1 MMNTVSLTYIVASVV
16 ACLSV
21 IVPASWSNGSRDN
34 SGVPEQRDARPIRV
48 VDAIQMTQ
56 LGDPD
61 YLGGVSA
68 KRDPALFSPDG
79 KHFVIVTKKGNVEK
93 NTNEYALLL
102 FQTDKALRSPT
113 GEVLVWFSSSSNR
126 PGIQNIKWIDDRTL
140 AFIGENPGEL
150 QQVYEVDCETGRLT
164 KLTNHSTNVISYAIT
179 GNEDRLFFM
188 AQRPVQPLIEGKT
201 RRNWIVISSQPLA
214 DLLAGESRW
223 DSGVFADL
231 FMKRRKEEQE
241 SPVTTRGDFFP
252 GGLWLSPNARHLIVT
267 SSVTDIPEI
276 WKNYEDRSVQW
287 QSRVRA
293 KPLHGDSPLL
303 PQYELIDI
311 ETGQT
316 QALLDAPV
324 GDTCSE
330 VIWLSDSNSV
340 VVSGVYLPLNVADA
354 DERKLRQ
361 STKMIAEI
369 RIPSLEIVP
378 ISSRELCQLRWD
390 ARSGTLLV
398 GATTNST
405 ASASDGELLGFQKTA
420 AGWKEVEFPRSDRGQ
435 NDQID
440 VTLEEDMNTPPKV
453 FTRDLQTGRKS
464 LLLDFNPQFN
474 DLRFGRV
481 QNVSFKAT
489 DGHKVRAGLYFPPD
503 YTQGKRYPL
512 VIQTHAWNSER
523 FWIDGPW
530 PSAFA
535 AQALAGKGFVVLQLS
550 EDLSALSTPKEAP
563 EEVSAYEGGID
574 YLDGLGVIDRN
585 RVGVIGFSRTGLGV
599 EYALTHSKYHFAAA
613 TIADGS
619 DGGYFFYLSILSSF
633 SWRWSDP
640 EGINGGSPFGEGLS
654 SWLKK
659 SPGFNLARVTTPVR
673 EESYQP
679 ISLFSAW
686 EWFAGLSRLGK
697 PVELIYIPD
706 ADHVLVRP
714 RDRLTSQQGNVDW
727 FCFWLKTEEDPDP
740 AKAEQYAR
748 WRELRKLQEENE
760 KKAPTDSVPS
770 PH

>member
-1 MMNTVSLTYIVASVV
+1 MSLTYIVISVV

-21 IVPASWSNGSRDN
+21 FVPVSGSDTLDDE
-34 SGVPEQRDARPIRV
+34 SGVPKQHDARPVTV

-61 YLGGVSA
+61 YLGGVAA

-79 KHFVIVTKKGNVEK
+79 QHFVIVTKKGNVEK
-93 NTNEYALLL
+93 NTNEYALFL

-113 GEVLVWFSSSSNR
+113 GEVLVSFSSSSNR
-126 PGIQNIKWIDDRTL
+126 PGIQGIKWIDDRTVAFL
-140 AFIGENPGEL
+140 AENPGEL
-150 QQVYEVDCETGRLT
+150 QQVYEVDCETRRLT
-164 KLTNHSTNVISYAIT
+164 KLTNHSTNVTSYTINT
-179 GNEDRLFFM
+179 NDDGLFFM
-188 AQRPVQPLIEGKT
+188 AQRPVQPLIERKAG
-201 RRNWIVISSQPLA
+201 RDWIVVSSQPLV
-214 DLLAGESRW
+214 DLLVGESRW
-223 DSGVFADL
+223 ESESGLFADL
-231 FMKRRKEEQE
+231 FMKTKRKGQE
-241 SPVTTRGDFFP
+241 SAVRTRSALFP
-252 GGLWLSPNARHLIVT
+252 GGLWLSPNARQLVVT
-267 SSVTDIPEI
+267 ISVPEIPEI
-276 WKNYEDRSVQW
+276 WKYYEDRSVQW
-287 QSRVRA
+287 QSRVRT
-293 KPLHGDSPLL
+293 KSLHGDPPLL
-303 PQYELIDI
+303 PEYELIDI

-316 QALLDAPV
+316 KPLLDAPV
-324 GDTCSE
+324 GDGCSE
-330 VIWLSDSNSV
+330 VLWLPDSNSV
-340 VVSGVYLPLNVADA
+340 LVSGVYLPLNVVDA
-354 DERKLRQ
+354 AERKLRQ

-369 RIPSLEIVP
+369 RMPSLEIVP
-378 ISSRELCQLRWD
+378 ISSRDLCQLRWD
-390 ARSGTLLV
+390 ARSSTLLV
-398 GATTNST
+398 GPTTNST
-405 ASASDGELLGFQKTA
+405 ASASSGNLFGFQKTA
-420 AGWKEVEFPRSDRGQ
+420 AGWKEVELPKLDHGQ

-453 FTRDLQTGRKS
+453 FIRDLQTGRKS
-464 LLLDFNPQFN
+464 LLLDLNPQFK

-481 QNVSFKAT
+481 QNVSFIAT
-489 DGHKVRAGLYFPPD
+489 DGHKVRAGLYLPPD

-535 AQALAGKGFVVLQLS
+535 AQPLAGKGFVVLQLS
-550 EDLSALSTPKEAP
+550 EDLSTLSTPEEAP

-619 DGGYFFYLSILSSF
+619 DGGYFFYVSILSSF

-640 EGINGGSPFGEGLS
+640 EGINGGPPFGDGLT

-659 SPGFNLARVTTPVR
+659 SPGFNLAAVATPVR

-697 PVELIYIPD
+697 PVELIYMPD
-706 ADHVLVRP
+706 GDHVLVKP
-714 RDRLTSQQGNVDW
+714 QDRLISQLGNVDW
-727 FCFWLKTEEDPDP
+727 FRFWLKNEEDSDP

-760 KKAPTDSVPS
+760 KKAPTDPVPS